1 MNRTEEPME
10 IDERIGN
17 LRRKIE
23 GVDEKILGLL
33 NERAE
38 IVKEV
43 GKAKVEINMD
53 AYAPKREEEI
63 LQRLSQKNRGPF
75 PQRAVSPVFR
85 EIISACRSLETALTV
100 AYLGPPATHTQL
112 ASLKHFGS
120 SVRAVSEESLQDVFE
135 AVVKEKATFGVVPIE
150 NSIEGSVDRTLDLL
164 IDFDVKIWAEVY
176 LRVSHD
182 LLSRTGRAE
191 DIQKIY
197 SHPQA
202 FGQCREWL
210 RKNLPHV
217 PLIETVSTAKAAK
230 LASEEASTAAIATSL
245 AASLHGLKVIASQI
259 EDHLQNYTRFLVLGR
274 KISDRTG
281 KDKTSILFS
290 IPHVPGSLCRT
301 LQILSERGINL
312 TKIESRPIKGKSWE
326 YLFFV
331 DFEGHAEDPDVGDVM
346 KKLSDNGLFMK
357 VLGSYP
363 RTASPE

>member
-1 MNRTEEPME
+1 MAP
-10 IDERIGN
+10 
-17 LRRKIE
+17 LR
-23 GVDEKILGLL
+23 
-33 NERAE
+33 
-38 IVKEV
+38 
-43 GKAKVEINMD
+43 
-53 AYAPKREEEI
+53 
-63 LQRLSQKNRGPF
+63 
-75 PQRAVSPVFR
+75 
-85 EIISACRSLETALTV
+85 
-100 AYLGPPATHTQL
+100 THTQL

-135 AVVKEKATFGVVPIE
+135 AVAKEKATFGVVPIE
-150 NSIEGSVDRTLDLL
+150 NSIEGSVDRTLDFL

-182 LLSRTGRAE
+182 LLSKTGRAE

-210 RKNLPHV
+210 RRNFPHV

-230 LASEEASTAAIATSL
+230 LASEEASAAAIATSL

-274 KISDRTG
+274 KTSGRTG

-290 IPHVPGSLCRT
+290 IPHVPGSLYRA
-301 LQILSERGINL
+301 LQILSERRINL
-312 TKIESRPIKGKSWE
+312 TKIESRPMRGKSWE

-331 DFEGHAEDPDVGDVM
+331 DFEGHVED
-346 KKLSDNGLFMK
+346 SDIEAAIKELNQNLLYVK

-363 RTASPE
+363 RRL

>member
-1 MNRTEEPME
+1 MV
-10 IDERIGN
+10 DERIRT
-17 LRRKIE
+17 LRGEIE
-23 GVDEKILGLL
+23 TVDGQILRLL
-33 NERAE
+33 NDRAR
-38 IVKEV
+38 IVQEV
-43 GKAKVEINMD
+43 GRVKAEVKMGF
-53 AYAPKREEEI
+53 YAPQREEEI
-63 LQRLSQKNRGPF
+63 LQRLSQKNPGSF
-75 PQRAVSPVFR
+75 PQRAIAPVFR
-85 EIISACRSLETALTV
+85 EIISACRSLETELTV

-120 SVRAVSEESLQDVFE
+120 SVRAVSEETLQDVFE
-135 AVVKEKATFGVVPIE
+135 AVAKEKATFGVVPIE

-182 LLSRTGRAE
+182 LLSKTGKAE

-202 FGQCREWL
+202 FGQCRDWL
-210 RKNLPHV
+210 RKNFPHV

-274 KISDRTG
+274 KIPGRTG
-281 KDKTSILFS
+281 KDKTSVLFS
-290 IPHVPGSLCRT
+290 IPHVPGSLCRI
-301 LQILSERGINL
+301 LQTLSERGINL
-312 TKIESRPIKGKSWE
+312 TKIESRPMKGKSWE
-326 YLFFV
+326 YRFFV
-331 DFEGHAEDPDVGDVM
+331 DFEGHTEDPDVDDMM
-346 KKLSDNGLFMK
+346 KKLSNTVLFMK

-363 RTASPE
+363 KTVSLE